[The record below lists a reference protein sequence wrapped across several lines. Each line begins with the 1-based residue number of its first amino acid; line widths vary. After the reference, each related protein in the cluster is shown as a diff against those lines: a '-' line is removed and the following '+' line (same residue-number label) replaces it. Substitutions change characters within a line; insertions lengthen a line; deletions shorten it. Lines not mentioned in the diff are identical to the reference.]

1 MDTTT
6 IKLPKQVIDSDWKKD
21 DIDYEPYQEEG
32 TYISPS
38 EVKKATIARI
48 KKSSIKLAIRN
59 MVDWDKV
66 QEKLSA

>member
-1 MDTTT
+1 MDATT
-6 IKLPKQVIDSDWKKD
+6 IKLPKKVIDSEWKD
-21 DIDYEPYQEEG
+21 DIDYETYQEEG
-32 TYISPS
+32 AYISPS

-48 KKSSIKLAIRN
+48 KKSPIKLAIRN

>member
-6 IKLPKQVIDSDWKKD
+6 IKLPKQVIDSEWKD

-48 KKSSIKLAIRN
+48 KKSPIKLAIRN
-59 MVDWDKV
+59 MVDCDKV

>member
-6 IKLPKQVIDSDWKKD
+6 IKLPKKVIDSEWKD
-21 DIDYEPYQEEG
+21 DIDYELYQEEG

-48 KKSSIKLAIRN
+48 KKSPIKLAIRN

>member
-6 IKLPKQVIDSDWKKD
+6 IKLPKKVIDSEWKD
-21 DIDYEPYQEEG
+21 DIDYEPYQDEG
-32 TYISPS
+32 TYIPPS
-38 EVKKATIARI
+38 KVKKATIARI
-48 KKSSIKLAIRN
+48 KNSSIKLAIRN

>member
-6 IKLPKQVIDSDWKKD
+6 IKLPKKVIDSEWKD